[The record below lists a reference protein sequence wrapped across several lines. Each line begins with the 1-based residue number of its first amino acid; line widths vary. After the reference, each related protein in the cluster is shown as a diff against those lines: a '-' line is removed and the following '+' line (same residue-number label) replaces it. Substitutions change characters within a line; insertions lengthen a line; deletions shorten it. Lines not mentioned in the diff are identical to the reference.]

1 MKRKILL
8 TAMLMLMLVSLL
20 FTACGEAEI
29 KYSDKTEQL
38 KLNMSY
44 DEVKD
49 ILGQDGEVVS
59 NLELGDES
67 HVMVYTWS
75 NEKNKDDTLSCLFKV
90 SATGEAS
97 YLRESDVESGN
108 LIKIADTLNNLPQV
122 QGGVLNVKPDDFVNA
137 FNVLL
142 ADADEFK
149 TMGDPSNNTYMYE
162 MGGIGLALGVNAD
175 TALKN
180 ITVIGDLDDE
190 YFRPVVGM
198 LIHFLIDCDLELGA
212 KIGGDIGLYDESGQG
227 GNALYQKILYGY
239 RIEDDGKVFY
249 ANFEVANK

>member
-8 TAMLMLMLVSLL
+8 TAMLMLVSLL

-29 KYSDKTEQL
+29 KYSDKAEQL

-44 DEVKD
+44 DEVKN
-49 ILGQDGEVVS
+49 IFGEEGELIS
-59 NLELGDES
+59 DSELGDES
-67 HVMVYTWS
+67 HVMMYTWS
-75 NEKNKDDTLSCLFKV
+75 NKRNKDDTLSCLFII
-90 SATGEAS
+90 SPAGTTS
-97 YLRESDVESGN
+97 YLRGKDVESSN
-108 LIKIADTLNNLPQV
+108 LIKTVDTLNNLLQV
-122 QGGVLNVKPDDFVNA
+122 QDGVLNVKPDDFVSA

-142 ADADEFK
+142 ADADKFK
-149 TMGDPSNNTYMYE
+149 TMGAPSNNIYMYE
-162 MGGIGLALGVNAD
+162 MGKIGLALGVNAD
-175 TALKN
+175 TALKD

-198 LIHFLIDCDLELGA
+198 LIHFLVNCDLELGA

-239 RIEDDGKVFY
+239 RIEDDGKIFY